1 MSFIANEADG
11 DGDGDDD
18 DAPEHGVSSKLLD
31 LSDYIYTAE
40 QTIMV
45 NTHSVIIIVHIPL
58 L

>member
-31 LSDYIYTAE
+31 LSDLA
-40 QTIMV
+40 
-45 NTHSVIIIVHIPL
+45 L
-58 L
+58 A